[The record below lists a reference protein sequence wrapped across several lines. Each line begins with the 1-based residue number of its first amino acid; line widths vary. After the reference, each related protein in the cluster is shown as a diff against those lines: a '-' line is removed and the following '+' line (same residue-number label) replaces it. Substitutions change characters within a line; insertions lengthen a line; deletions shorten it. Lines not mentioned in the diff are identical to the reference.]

1 MKHLLE
7 FESWNIGF
15 AKVLNE
21 QQTGTD
27 KGFIAVIGSTDTQ
40 NLSSG
45 SANPIGIQQDTTTTL
60 KMSGVEEM
68 IKIGA
73 AKKFENVTN
82 GKKVKAGMDYL
93 TITADGKKYTMTET
107 GSIKV
112 PFNNSTV
119 LEVEGAGNGLLALLR
134 ALHYLNVAVTKNSF
148 DYKFPFEGIMMIKIG
163 EVTRK
168 GMGLSV
174 NGKYDQAS
182 GIRISTGYKDLVK
195 TFITPDGKFHAIK
208 EALSADQK
216 PDEIQNSSADQIVV
230 SGDSIADGIKAA
242 HFLRNKTKWKSQ
254 FSSFHGFKD
263 MMSLDGDE
271 PPAFYLAVVFQYCL
285 AGLSNFYP
293 MDLSKI
299 YKVDLQP
306 YGEKIVKAQPQ
317 DLKNFDP
324 ASIKTQILEML
335 KIYQPKTLKDYPEFD
350 EVLPKYWDV
359 LSNAVVN
366 RILREMPKT
375 YTSAISDNSVGPAAA
390 STGGIGTGGI
400 SHGSGKIDN

>member
-1 MKHLLE
+1 MKILE
-7 FESWNIGF
+7 TFDQFLKRNSYAI
-15 AKVLNE
+15 LE
-21 QQTGTD
+21 QEGAD

-40 NLSSG
+40 NLLSG

-60 KMSGVEEM
+60 KISGVEEM

-73 AKKFENVTN
+73 AKKFENVTS

-107 GSIKV
+107 GSIKI

-148 DYKFPFEGIMMIKIG
+148 DYKFPFEGILMIKIG

-174 NGKYDQAS
+174 NGKFDQEN
-182 GIRISTGYKDLVK
+182 GVRVSTGYADLVK
-195 TFITPDGKFHAIK
+195 KFETQLK
-208 EALSADQK
+208 EALSSEEK
-216 PDEIQNSSADQIVV
+216 PDEIQTSSNDQIVV

-242 HFLRNKTKWKSQ
+242 HFLRNNAKWNSK
-254 FSSFHGFKD
+254 FSSFFGFSEMKKVFK
-263 MMSLDGDE
+263 DE
-271 PPAFYLAVVFQYCL
+271 PPSYYLAVVFQYCL
-285 AGLSNFYP
+285 AGLSDFYP

-299 YKVDLQP
+299 YKVNLQS
-306 YGEKIVKAQPQ
+306 YAEKIVSAQPK
-317 DLKNFDP
+317 DIKSFDP
-324 ASIKTQILEML
+324 TSIKTQIMEML

-350 EVLPKYWDV
+350 EFLPKYWNV
-359 LSNAVVN
+359 LSNALVN

-375 YTSAISDNSVGPAAA
+375 YNSAIANVEVGSAVQ
-390 STGGIGTGGI
+390 STGGIGTGEI
-400 SHGSGKIDN
+400 THGSGKVDN

>member
-1 MKHLLE
+1 MKILE
-7 FESWNIGF
+7 TFDQFLKRNSYAILEQTESG
-15 AKVLNE
+15 
-21 QQTGTD
+21 
-27 KGFIAVIGSTDTQ
+27 KGFIAVIGSTDTD
-40 NLSSG
+40 NLLSG

-60 KMSGVEEM
+60 KISGVEEM
-68 IKIGA
+68 VKIGA
-73 AKKFENVTN
+73 AKKFENVTS

-112 PFNNSTV
+112 PFNNSTI

-148 DYKFPFEGIMMIKIG
+148 DSKFPFEGIIMVKIG

-174 NGKYDQAS
+174 NGKYDQNN
-182 GIRISTGYKDLVK
+182 GIRQSQGYKELLK
-195 TFITPDGKFHAIK
+195 KYIK

-216 PDEIQNSSADQIVV
+216 PSEIQSSSADQIVV
-230 SGDSIADGIKAA
+230 SGDSIADAIKAA
-242 HFLRNKTKWKSQ
+242 HFLRNNAKWKSE
-254 FSSFHGFKD
+254 FSSFYGFKD
-263 MMSLDGDE
+263 MMSVDSDE
-271 PPAFYLAVVFQYCL
+271 PPSFYLSVVFQFCL
-285 AGLSNFYP
+285 AGLSDFYP

-299 YKVDLQP
+299 YNVDLQP
-306 YGEKIVKAQPQ
+306 YAEKIVNAQPK

-324 ASIKTQILEML
+324 ASIKTQLLEML
-335 KIYQPKTLKDYPEFD
+335 KIYQPKTLKDYPEFN
-350 EVLPKYWDV
+350 EFLPTYWNV
-359 LSNAVVN
+359 FSNALVG

-375 YTSAISDNSVGPAAA
+375 YTSAITAYTIGTPAI

-400 SHGSGKIDN
+400 SHGSGRVDN

>member
-15 AKVLNE
+15 AKILNE

-27 KGFIAVIGSTDTQ
+27 KGFIAIIGSTDTQ
-40 NLSSG
+40 NLLSG
-45 SANPIGIQQDTTTTL
+45 SATPIGIEQDTTASL
-60 KMSGVEEM
+60 KISGVEEM

-73 AKKFENVTN
+73 AKKFDNVTN
-82 GKKVKAGMDYL
+82 GKKVKSGMDYL

-107 GSIKV
+107 GSIKI

-148 DYKFPFEGIMMIKIG
+148 DSKFPFEGIMMIKIG

-174 NGKYDQAS
+174 NGKYDQAN
-182 GIRISTGYKDLVK
+182 GLRISTGYKDLLK
-195 TFITPDGKFHAIK
+195 KYIK
-208 EALSADQK
+208 EALSNDQK
-216 PDEIQNSSADQIVV
+216 PNEIQNSSADQILVC
-230 SGDSIADGIKAA
+230 GDSIADGIKAA
-242 HFLRNKTKWKSQ
+242 HLLRDKTKWASK
-254 FSSFHGFKD
+254 FSSFNGFSD
-263 MMSLDGDE
+263 MMTFDNDE
-271 PPAFYLAVVFQYCL
+271 PPSFYLAVVFQYCL

-299 YKVDLQP
+299 YNVDLQP
-306 YGEKIVKAQPQ
+306 YSEKIISAQPK
-317 DLKNFDP
+317 DIKNFDP
-324 ASIKTQILEML
+324 ASIKSQILEML
-335 KIYQPKTLKDYPEFD
+335 KIYQPKTLKDYPEFN
-350 EVLPKYWDV
+350 EVLPTYWNV
-359 LSNAVVN
+359 LSNALIG

-375 YTSAISDNSVGPAAA
+375 YTSAITANTTGTPAS
-390 STGGIGTGGI
+390 STGGISTGGI

>member
-1 MKHLLE
+1 MKILE
-7 FESWNIGF
+7 NFDQFLKRNSYAI
-15 AKVLNE
+15 LE
-21 QQTGTD
+21 QEGTD

-40 NLSSG
+40 NLLAG

-60 KMSGVEEM
+60 KISGVEEM

-107 GSIKV
+107 GSVKI

-148 DYKFPFEGIMMIKIG
+148 DYKFPFEGILMIKIG

-174 NGKYDQAS
+174 NGKFDQTN
-182 GIRISTGYKDLVK
+182 GVRVSTGYADLVK
-195 TFITPDGKFHAIK
+195 KFGTQLK
-208 EALSADQK
+208 EALSQEQK
-216 PDEIQNSSADQIVV
+216 PDEIQTSSNDQIVV

-242 HFLRNKTKWKSQ
+242 HFLRNNAKWNSK
-254 FSSFHGFKD
+254 FSSFFGFSEMQKVYKN
-263 MMSLDGDE
+263 E
-271 PPAFYLAVVFQYCL
+271 PPSYYLAVVFQYCL
-285 AGLSNFYP
+285 AGLSDFYP

-306 YGEKIVKAQPQ
+306 YAEKIVNAQPK
-317 DLKNFDP
+317 DIKGFDP
-324 ASIKTQILEML
+324 TSIKTQIMEML

-350 EVLPKYWDV
+350 EFLPKYWNV
-359 LSNAVVN
+359 LSNALVN

-375 YTSAISDNSVGPAAA
+375 YGSAIANVEVGSAVQ
-390 STGGIGTGGI
+390 STGGIGTGEI
-400 SHGSGKIDN
+400 THGSGKVDN

>member
-1 MKHLLE
+1 MKILE
-7 FESWNIGF
+7 TFDQFLKRNSYAI
-15 AKVLNE
+15 LE
-21 QQTGTD
+21 QEGAD
-27 KGFIAVIGSTDTQ
+27 KGFVAVIGSTDTQ
-40 NLSSG
+40 NLLAG

-60 KMSGVEEM
+60 KIGGVEEM

-73 AKKFENVTN
+73 AKKFEGVTS

-93 TITADGKKYTMTET
+93 TITSGGKKYTMTET
-107 GSIKV
+107 GSIQV

-119 LEVEGAGNGLLALLR
+119 LEIEGSGNGLLALLR

-174 NGKYDQAS
+174 NAKFDQTN
-182 GIRISTGYKDLVK
+182 GVRISTGYADIVK
-195 TFITPDGKFHAIK
+195 RFGVK
-208 EALSADQK
+208 EALSPEQK
-216 PDEIQNSSADQIVV
+216 PDEIQNSSNDQIVV

-242 HFLRNKTKWKSQ
+242 HFLRNNAKWNSK
-254 FSSFHGFKD
+254 FSSFFGFSEMKKVFK
-263 MMSLDGDE
+263 DE
-271 PPAFYLAVVFQYCL
+271 PPSYYLAVVFQYCL
-285 AGLSNFYP
+285 AGLSDFYP

-306 YGEKIVKAQPQ
+306 YAEKIVSSQPK
-317 DLKNFDP
+317 DIKNFDP
-324 ASIKTQILEML
+324 ASIKTQIMEML

-350 EVLPKYWDV
+350 EFLPKYWNV
-359 LSNAVVN
+359 LSNALVN

-375 YTSAISDNSVGPAAA
+375 YNSAIANVEVGSAVQ
-390 STGGIGTGGI
+390 STGGIGTGKI
-400 SHGSGKIDN
+400 THGSGKVDN